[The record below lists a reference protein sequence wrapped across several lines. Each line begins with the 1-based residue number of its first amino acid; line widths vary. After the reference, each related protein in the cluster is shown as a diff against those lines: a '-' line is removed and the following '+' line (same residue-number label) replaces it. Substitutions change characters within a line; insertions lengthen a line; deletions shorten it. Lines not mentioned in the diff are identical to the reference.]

1 MSKPFKTGFTLIELP
16 AMRNRGFTLI
26 ELLVV
31 ISIIALLIAILLPAL
46 GAARRS
52 ASNAQCLSRMR
63 SMAIAIT
70 AFEVENKGLIP
81 PAFNGNNNA
90 ALFGGG
96 IGDDKHFSDFFAP
109 YMDIADDQETDYYL
123 CPDST
128 LEPLPNQRR
137 LSYSANERVMVN
149 RLTQKTVSMA
159 SVRRPSEIV
168 AMGDAAQNSGQGSS
182 GPNYSGQW
190 VANMGFPPDPANR
203 DVPITGTDAL
213 NVDGVTT
220 NGYVIRYR
228 HNSDSSANVGFLDGH
243 ATSIKLGELLERNFA
258 ANY

>member
-1 MSKPFKTGFTLIELP
+1 MSKQAKL
-16 AMRNRGFTLI
+16 GFTLI

-52 ASNAQCLSRMR
+52 ASSAECLSRTR
-63 SMAIAIT
+63 SMSIAIT

-81 PAFNGNNNA
+81 PAFNGNNAA

-96 IGDDKHFSDFFAP
+96 IGDDMHFSDFFAP

-128 LEPLPNQRR
+128 LDPAPNQRR

-149 RLTQKTVSMA
+149 RLTQKTVVMA

-168 AMGDAAQNSGQGSS
+168 AMGDSAQNSGQGTS

-190 VANMGFPPDPANR
+190 IADMGFPPDAADK
-203 DVPITGTDAL
+203 DVPVTGSEAL
-213 NVDGVTT
+213 NVDGVPT
-220 NGYVIRYR
+220 NGYVIRFR
-228 HNSDSSANVGFLDGH
+228 HNSDVTANVGYLDGH
-243 ATSIKLGELLERNFA
+243 ATSVRLGELLERNFA
-258 ANY
+258 SNY

>member
-1 MSKPFKTGFTLIELP
+1 MLKQRQI
-16 AMRNRGFTLI
+16 GFTLI

-46 GAARRS
+46 GAARGAARNS
-52 ASNAQCLSRMR
+52 DCLSRMR
-63 SMAIAIT
+63 SMAVAIT
-70 AFEVENKGLIP
+70 AFEVENKGFIP

-96 IGDDKHFSDFFAP
+96 VGDDDHFSDYFEP
-109 YMDIADDQETDYYL
+109 YMDIEDDQVTDYYL
-123 CPDST
+123 CPDSALT
-128 LEPLPNQRR
+128 PGPNQRR
-137 LSYSANERVMVN
+137 LSYSANQNVMVN
-149 RLTQKTVSMA
+149 RLTAQIVTMA
-159 SVRRPSEIV
+159 SVRRPSDVI
-168 AMGDAAQNSGQGSS
+168 ALGDSAQNSGQGTS

-190 VANMGFPPDPANR
+190 ISDMGFPPDSADA
-203 DVPITGTDAL
+203 DVEITGSQAL

-228 HNSDSSANVGFLDGH
+228 HSGETSANHAYLDGH
-243 ATSIKLGELLERNFA
+243 ATTNKLGDLVERNFA

>member
-1 MSKPFKTGFTLIELP
+1 MSKQIKS
-16 AMRNRGFTLI
+16 GFTLI

-52 ASNAQCLSRMR
+52 ASSAECLSRVR
-63 SMAIAIT
+63 SMSIAIT
-70 AFEVENKGLIP
+70 AFEVDNKGLIP
-81 PAFNGNNNA
+81 PAFNGNDGL

-96 IGDDKHFSDFFAP
+96 VGDDQHFSDFFEP
-109 YMDIADDQETDYYL
+109 YMEIDDLEQDYYI

-128 LEPLPNQRR
+128 LDPRDDQRR

-149 RLTQKTVSMA
+149 RLTAATVSMS
-159 SVRRPSEIV
+159 SVRRPSEII
-168 AMGDAAQNSGQGSS
+168 ALGDAAQNSHADGRAAS
-182 GPNYSGQW
+182 GPTYSGQW
-190 VANMGFPPDPANR
+190 ISDMGFPLPDPADR
-203 DVPITGTDAL
+203 DVPITGDESL
-213 NVDGVTT
+213 NVDGVPG

-228 HNSDSSANVGFLDGH
+228 HNSDSNANVGYLDGH
-243 ATSIKLGELLERNFA
+243 ANSVKLGDLLERNFA

>member
-1 MSKPFKTGFTLIELP
+1 MSKQTK
-16 AMRNRGFTLI
+16 NGFTLI

-52 ASNAQCLSRMR
+52 ASNTECLSRMR

-70 AFEVENKGLIP
+70 AFEVDNKGFIA
-81 PAFNGNNNA
+81 PAFNGNNA
-90 ALFGGG
+90 APLFGGG
-96 IGDDKHFSDFFAP
+96 IGDDQHFTDYFDDYMDTPDDQDSDF
-109 YMDIADDQETDYYL
+109 YL

-137 LSYSANERVMVN
+137 LSYSCNEKVMVN
-149 RLTQKTVSMA
+149 RLTAATKRMA
-159 SVRRPSEIV
+159 DIRRPSEVI
-168 AMGDAAQNSGQGSS
+168 ALGDAAQNSGQGSS

-190 VANMGFPPDPANR
+190 VSDMGFPPDQADR
-203 DVPITGTDAL
+203 DVPITGGPAL
-213 NVDGVTT
+213 NIDGVPT

-228 HNSDSSANVGFLDGH
+228 HNADSNGNFSYLDGH
-243 ATSIKLGELLERNFA
+243 ATSEKIGELVERNFA
-258 ANY
+258 SNY

>member
-1 MSKPFKTGFTLIELP
+1 MSKQYTK
-16 AMRNRGFTLI
+16 GFTLI

-52 ASNAQCLSRMR
+52 ASNTECLSRMR
-63 SMAIAIT
+63 SMAVAIT
-70 AFEVENKGLIP
+70 AYEVENKGFIP

-96 IGDDKHFSDFFAP
+96 VGDDDHFSDYFEP
-109 YMDIADDQETDYYL
+109 YMDLEGDQITDYYL

-128 LEPLPNQRR
+128 LEPGINQRR
-137 LSYSANERVMVN
+137 LSYSANEKVMVN
-149 RLTQKTVSMA
+149 RLTARAKQMA
-159 SVRRPSEIV
+159 SVRRPSEVI
-168 AMGDAAQNSGQGSS
+168 ALGDAAQNSGAGTS

-190 VANMGFPPDPANR
+190 IVDMGFPPDSADQN
-203 DVPITGTDAL
+203 VPITGSEAL
-213 NVDGVTT
+213 NVDGVPT
-220 NGYVIRYR
+220 NGFVIRYR
-228 HNSDSSANVGFLDGH
+228 HNGDSNANFAYLDGH
-243 ATSIKLGELLERNFA
+243 ATSERLGELLERNFA

>member
-1 MSKPFKTGFTLIELP
+1 
-16 AMRNRGFTLI
+16 MRTQRIKAFTLI

-52 ASNAQCLSRMR
+52 ASSAECLSRVR
-63 SMAIAIT
+63 SMSIAIT
-70 AFEVENKGLIP
+70 AYEVDNKGFIP
-81 PAFNGNNNA
+81 PAFNGNSGSD
-90 ALFGGG
+90 LFGDPAGSAK
-96 IGDDKHFSDFFAP
+96 GDDQHFSDYFEP
-109 YMDIADDQETDYYL
+109 YMEIDDKEQDYYL
-123 CPDST
+123 CTDST
-128 LEPLPNQRR
+128 LEPGINQRR

-149 RLTQKTVSMA
+149 RLTQRAVNMA
-159 SVRRPSEIV
+159 SVRRPSEVV

-190 VANMGFPPDPANR
+190 IIDMGFPPSAADA
-203 DVPITGTDAL
+203 DVPITGSQAL
-213 NVDGVTT
+213 NVDGVPT

-228 HNSDSSANVGFLDGH
+228 HNSDVSGNVGFLDGH
-243 ATSIKLGELLERNFA
+243 ASSVRLGELLERNFA